1 MQPQNIQV
9 YLQLTKIIL
18 QHIYDVKLD
27 FRFKKIFIFFLIK
40 SFHRYLKHFHQMV
53 KMFKHRIH

>member
-27 FRFKKIFIFFLIK
+27 FIFKKIFLLFF
-40 SFHRYLKHFHQMV
+40 
-53 KMFKHRIH
+53 